1 MNNITLEKQSG
12 FFVSCIEQIPDSC
25 KGIVIAVHG
34 FSSSKECSTYQV
46 LLRKLPR
53 AGLGL
58 IGIDLPGHGKGESYA
73 ETLRIEACK
82 ESIAAAEKYICNV
95 YPTIPVYYFGSSFG
109 AYMIGLYLST
119 REHTGRRA
127 FFRSAAVNMPD
138 LFIKENPS
146 EAEQE
151 MLRQLNEEGFFYYS
165 LDDAHQPVRITQG
178 FYDDLAKNNLFEI
191 FDPARFGSNEVA
203 MAHGLEDVVINPQKV
218 RAFSEKF
225 QIPVHFFKNEGH
237 SLGSAA
243 DTPDKVTDLAICHFM
258 RNMDST

>member
-1 MNNITLEKQSG
+1 MNKTTLKKHNGYS
-12 FFVSCIEQIPDSC
+12 VSCIEKIPDSC
-25 KGIVIAVHG
+25 TGIVIAVHG

-46 LLRKLPR
+46 LLRKLPE

-58 IGIDLPGHGKGESYA
+58 IGIDLPGHGRDESYA
-73 ETLRIEACK
+73 ETLRIKACK
-82 ESIAAAEKYICNV
+82 ESIAAAEKYICNA

-109 AYMIGLYLST
+109 AYIIGLYLST
-119 REHTGRRA
+119 REHTGRKA

-146 EAEQE
+146 EEEQE
-151 MLRQLNEEGFFYYS
+151 KLRQLNEEGFFYYS

-191 FDPARFGSNEVA
+191 FDPERFGRNEVA
-203 MAHGLEDVVINPQKV
+203 MAHGLEDVVINPRKV
-218 RAFSEKF
+218 RAFAEKF
-225 QIPVHFFKNEGH
+225 QIPVHFFKHEGH

-243 DTPDKVTDLAICHFM
+243 DTPDKVIDLAIRHFM
-258 RNMDST
+258 REMDST